1 MLKERS
7 VPNHIEGCGRP
18 IPNFGSETTAAQ
30 DLPRLL
36 GNFTILNLT
45 L

>member
-1 MLKERS
+1 MLKVRS
-7 VPNHIEGCGRP
+7 VPNHIEGCGKP
-18 IPNFGSETTAAQ
+18 IPNFGSETTVAQ

-36 GNFTILNLT
+36 ENFTILNLN

>member
-1 MLKERS
+1 MLKVRS
-7 VPNHIEGCGRP
+7 IPNHIEGCGRP
-18 IPNFGSETTAAQ
+18 IPNFGSEITAAQ